1 MTDRELAAT
10 ILILGAESKDLKGKE
25 AKELLKQVEEEIT
38 KQLESKL
45 KNGVL
50 HSVIHSYYQVVYNSY
65 DDNIEEVT
73 SPLPTLERAKKALEA
88 NKAYFDEDMYIIAKI
103 NCG

>member
-1 MTDRELAAT
+1 MTTEQAAEYLGYGSVEHLEKNDISDRSEWWELIKKLT
-10 ILILGAESKDLKGKE
+10 SKDE
-25 AKELLKQVEEEIT
+25 TEL
-38 KQLESKL
+38 
-45 KNGVL
+45 NL
-50 HSVIHSYYQVVYNSY
+50 HSVSHSYYQVVYNSY

>member
-1 MTDRELAAT
+1 MKAEEFLKRATKGTEAGDIIEESHLRLAIINILENYRE
-10 ILILGAESKDLKGKE
+10 IVVKE
-25 AKELLKQVEEEIT
+25 CSIPDVSHI
-38 KQLESKL
+38 
-45 KNGVL
+45 
-50 HSVIHSYYQVVYNSY
+50 YYQVVSNSY